1 MNGYFVTGT
10 DTGVGKTHVT
20 SALARCARGLNKKVF
35 AFKPV
40 ESGCEAV
47 DGHLVGADMEVL
59 VRAGGDWQQGDLRG
73 IYRLRSPVAPYVAA
87 LEDQVE
93 IDFGRIQRTVEDGAS
108 QADVTLVEGA
118 GGWRVPLTA
127 GQDIA
132 DLARVIGLP
141 VVVVG
146 RATLGTINHSLLTV
160 EAVERDGCRVA
171 ALVLSR
177 RPEESHEFT
186 QSNCE
191 QIRRRWPK
199 GEIVVY
205 DGAVSVFERLF

>member
-20 SALARCARGLNKKVF
+20 TALARYARSLGKKVF

-47 DGHLVGADMEVL
+47 DGHLVGADMEL
-59 VRAGGDWQQGDLRG
+59 LCQASGDWQQGDLRG
-73 IYRLRSPVAPYVAA
+73 VYRLRSAVAPYVAS
-87 LEDQVE
+87 LEDHVE
-93 IDFGRIQRTVEDGAS
+93 IDLARIQRTVEDGAG

-132 DLARVIGLP
+132 DLARALGMPI
-141 VVVVG
+141 VVVC

-171 ALVLSR
+171 AVVLSR
-177 RPEESHEFT
+177 RPEESHAFT
-186 QSNCE
+186 KSNCE

-199 GEIVVY
+199 GEILIY
-205 DGAVSVFERLF
+205 DGDLSVLRPLF